1 MLKVTGHTSVSEQ
14 SLIPDTGVKMRKT
27 ALFAAT
33 TFATVFFAS
42 LGVPASATDVAN
54 IMQMERAQLQAD
66 RKMIVA
72 QAMQLPAEQTE
83 KFWAIYDK
91 YAAERNRNGDKMQKI
106 ILEYAKHYPQVPDDV
121 AKKLMDDW
129 LDVQTK
135 TLSLKKKYV
144 GRFKS
149 VLTPQQLVRYF
160 QTENKLDAIVNF
172 GLAAEI
178 PLMEKK

>member
-1 MLKVTGHTSVSEQ
+1 
-14 SLIPDTGVKMRKT
+14 MRKT
-27 ALFAAT
+27 ALYAIT

-42 LGVPASATDVAN
+42 FGATAMATDISN

-66 RKMIVA
+66 RKQIVA
-72 QAMQLPAEQTE
+72 QAMQLSADQSE
-83 KFWAIYDK
+83 KFWALYDK
-91 YAAERNRNGDKMQKI
+91 YAAERTRNGDKMQKI
-106 ILEYAKHYPQVPDDV
+106 ILQYAKHYPQVPDDV

-129 LDVQTK
+129 LDVQSK

-149 VLTPQQLVRYF
+149 ILTPQQLVRYF

-172 GLAAEI
+172 GLAADI